1 MEAFLSDFPSH
12 LPLFP
17 WLQSQR
23 ILLFEFRYLITVLDE
38 VDEVNEL
45 PLKLQKALK
54 KSRKWLSVQYLFHD
68 LWWKLSPGKRRKCLQ
83 KFHKMNVKTTAGRK
97 QRWLVLCE
105 LKWPNVESMYYVMLE
120 FHYMCVLHYK
130 SVRN

>member
-1 MEAFLSDFPSH
+1 MEAFLSEFPSH

-23 ILLFEFRYLITVLDE
+23 ILLFAEFRYLITVLDE

-54 KSRKWLSVQYLFHD
+54 KSWKWLSVQYLFH
-68 LWWKLSPGKRRKCLQ
+68 
-83 KFHKMNVKTTAGRK
+83 
-97 QRWLVLCE
+97 E
-105 LKWPNVESMYYVMLE
+105 L
-120 FHYMCVLHYK
+120 
-130 SVRN
+130 

>member
-1 MEAFLSDFPSH
+1 MEAFLSDFSSH

-45 PLKLQKALK
+45 PLKLQIGLK
-54 KSRKWLSVQYLFHD
+54 KKVGS
-68 LWWKLSPGKRRKCLQ
+68 G
-83 KFHKMNVKTTAGRK
+83 
-97 QRWLVLCE
+97 
-105 LKWPNVESMYYVMLE
+105 
-120 FHYMCVLHYK
+120 
-130 SVRN
+130 